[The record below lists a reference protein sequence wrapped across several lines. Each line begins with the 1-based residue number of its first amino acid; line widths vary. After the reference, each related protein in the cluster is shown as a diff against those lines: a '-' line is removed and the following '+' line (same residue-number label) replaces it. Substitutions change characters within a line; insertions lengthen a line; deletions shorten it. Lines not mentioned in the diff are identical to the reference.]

1 MLPLLLCDWSWN
13 CHVVC
18 ESVNI
23 ACLAFSLLGVHD
35 NIYISLHWSTWISSP
50 LPASS
55 LLFLLSR
62 RVLCSHLSLWSLL
75 ILFSFFF
82 FMVAAVWRA
91 KKMFWLWDFIYV
103 IVVAVVFFFFLF
115 FLNSGGLSR
124 LTRASW
130 LLSDHSATA
139 IGDVTRLVPASR
151 LVPST
156 TSKAS
161 TSSRSSSTARAF
173 FPRGKHYHLPPHLAP
188 YDRLKG
194 EFPSAPTSRFVLLT
208 CHRALAACAGG
219 TLWGGLSCSRSW
231 SCAMRLHS
239 LLPGWISADDFA
251 AATRFVCTRFIHTHT
266 PLQRLAWYLT
276 MWRRSVQRFL
286 LHLIPPR
293 THSIARLH
301 SSLLFL
307 CLHGWKPKT
316 CTVNFTMFKRSEYSS
331 WSNWLY
337 VKWTLY

>member
-75 ILFSFFF
+75 ILFSFFCHGGCSLKGKENVLTVRF
-82 FMVAAVWRA
+82 Y
-91 KKMFWLWDFIYV
+91 LCYCCCCC
-103 IVVAVVFFFFLF
+103 LLLLSF

-208 CHRALAACAGG
+208 CHHALAACAGG

>member
-82 FMVAAVWRA
+82 HGGCSLKGKENVLTVRFYLCYCCCCCLLLLS
-91 KKMFWLWDFIYV
+91 F
-103 IVVAVVFFFFLF
+103 F

-208 CHRALAACAGG
+208 CHHALAACAGG
-219 TLWGGLSCSRSW
+219 TLWGGSELQPELELCH
-231 SCAMRLHS
+231 AAPQPAPRL
-239 LLPGWISADDFA
+239 DFSG
-251 AATRFVCTRFIHTHT
+251 RLCGSHEVCLHAFHPHTHT
-266 PLQRLAWYLT
+266 APTSCLVFDNVTQKCAAV
-276 MWRRSVQRFL
+276 SVTPDS
-286 LHLIPPR
+286 PPA
-293 THSIARLH
+293 H
-301 SSLLFL
+301 
-307 CLHGWKPKT
+307 
-316 CTVNFTMFKRSEYSS
+316 TV
-331 WSNWLY
+331 
-337 VKWTLY
+337 

>member
-82 FMVAAVWRA
+82 HGGCSLKGKENVLTVRFYLCYCCCCCLLLLS
-91 KKMFWLWDFIYV
+91 F
-103 IVVAVVFFFFLF
+103 F

-208 CHRALAACAGG
+208 CHHALAACAGG
-219 TLWGGLSCSRSW
+219 TLWGGSELQPELELCHAAPQQVGFQRTTLW
-231 SCAMRLHS
+231 QPRGL
-239 LLPGWISADDFA
+239 FA
-251 AATRFVCTRFIHTHT
+251 RVSSTHT

-286 LHLIPPR
+286 LHLIPPPA
-293 THSIARLH
+293 H
-301 SSLLFL
+301 
-307 CLHGWKPKT
+307 
-316 CTVNFTMFKRSEYSS
+316 TV
-331 WSNWLY
+331 
-337 VKWTLY
+337 

>member
-82 FMVAAVWRA
+82 HGGCSLKGKENVLTVRFY
-91 KKMFWLWDFIYV
+91 LCYCCCLLLLS
-103 IVVAVVFFFFLF
+103 FFFKFRGTLKVDAGVMTF
-115 FLNSGGLSR
+115 KWPLC
-124 LTRASW
+124 
-130 LLSDHSATA
+130 HSNRWCNTT
-139 IGDVTRLVPASR
+139 GSCFPASP
-151 LVPST
+151 LHHQQSQHIQQEQLH
-156 TSKAS
+156 
-161 TSSRSSSTARAF
+161 RS
-173 FPRGKHYHLPPHLAP
+173 
-188 YDRLKG
+188 
-194 EFPSAPTSRFVLLT
+194 
-208 CHRALAACAGG
+208 
-219 TLWGGLSCSRSW
+219 
-231 SCAMRLHS
+231 S
-239 LLPGWISADDFA
+239 LLPSGETLPPAATSRPLWPSQRWVPFSSNFSLCVAYLPSRTRCVCGWDTLGGVWAAAGVGAVPCGSTAGWISADDFA

>member
-1 MLPLLLCDWSWN
+1 MIIFIYLCTDRPGFPRPSQ
-13 CHVVC
+13 
-18 ESVNI
+18 
-23 ACLAFSLLGVHD
+23 
-35 NIYISLHWSTWISSP
+35 P
-50 LPASS
+50 PPSS
-55 LLFLLSR
+55 LVASCARISPCDLSSSSFL
-62 RVLCSHLSLWSLL
+62 
-75 ILFSFFF
+75 FF

-115 FLNSGGLSR
+115 LNSGGLSR
-124 LTRASW
+124 LRRASW

-208 CHRALAACAGG
+208 CHHALAACAGG

-239 LLPGWISADDFA
+239 LLLGWISADDFA
-251 AATRFVCTRFIHTHT
+251 AAMRFVCTRFIHTHT
-266 PLQRLAWYLT
+266 H
-276 MWRRSVQRFL
+276 RSNL
-286 LHLIPPR
+286 LLGIWQCDAEVCSGFCYTWSPPAAPR

>member
-1 MLPLLLCDWSWN
+1 MLCVNLLTSLVWPSVYSVFMIIFIYLCTDRPGFPRPSQPPPSSSSSLVASCARISPCELSSSSFLLLFHGGCSLKGKEN
-13 CHVVC
+13 VLTVRFYLCYC
-18 ESVNI
+18 C
-23 ACLAFSLLGVHD
+23 CLLL
-35 NIYISLHWSTWISSP
+35 L
-50 LPASS
+50 
-55 LLFLLSR
+55 
-62 RVLCSHLSLWSLL
+62 
-75 ILFSFFF
+75 SFFF
-82 FMVAAVWRA
+82 KFR
-91 KKMFWLWDFIYV
+91 
-103 IVVAVVFFFFLF
+103 
-115 FLNSGGLSR
+115 GLSR

-173 FPRGKHYHLPPHLAP
+173 FPRGKHYHLPPHLVP

-208 CHRALAACAGG
+208 CHHALAACAGG
-219 TLWGGLSCSRSW
+219 TLWGGGSELQPELELCH
-231 SCAMRLHS
+231 AAPQPAPRL
-239 LLPGWISADDFA
+239 DFSG
-251 AATRFVCTRFIHTHT
+251 RLCGSHEVCLHAFHPHT

-316 CTVNFTMFKRSEYSS
+316 CTVNFTMFKRSDYSG

>member
-82 FMVAAVWRA
+82 SWWLQFEGQRKCFDCEILFM
-91 KKMFWLWDFIYV
+91 LLLLLLSSSS
-103 IVVAVVFFFFLF
+103 FFF

-219 TLWGGLSCSRSW
+219 TLWGGSELQPELELCHAAPQQVGFQRTTL
-231 SCAMRLHS
+231 RQPRGL
-239 LLPGWISADDFA
+239 FA
-251 AATRFVCTRFIHTHT
+251 RVSSTHTH
-266 PLQRLAWYLT
+266 
-276 MWRRSVQRFL
+276 RSNVL
-286 LHLIPPR
+286 LGIWQCDAEVCSGFCYTWFPPPH
-293 THSIARLH
+293 TQ
-301 SSLLFL
+301 
-307 CLHGWKPKT
+307 
-316 CTVNFTMFKRSEYSS
+316 YS
-331 WSNWLY
+331 
-337 VKWTLY
+337 TTA

>member
-62 RVLCSHLSLWSLL
+62 RVPCSHLSLWSLL
-75 ILFSFFF
+75 ILFSFFCHGGCSLKGKENVLTVRF
-82 FMVAAVWRA
+82 Y
-91 KKMFWLWDFIYV
+91 LCCCCCLLLLS
-103 IVVAVVFFFFLF
+103 FFFKFRGTLKVDAGVMTF
-115 FLNSGGLSR
+115 KWPLC
-124 LTRASW
+124 
-130 LLSDHSATA
+130 HSNRWCNTT
-139 IGDVTRLVPASR
+139 GSCFPASP
-151 LVPST
+151 LHHQQSQHIQQEQLH
-156 TSKAS
+156 
-161 TSSRSSSTARAF
+161 RS
-173 FPRGKHYHLPPHLAP
+173 
-188 YDRLKG
+188 
-194 EFPSAPTSRFVLLT
+194 
-208 CHRALAACAGG
+208 
-219 TLWGGLSCSRSW
+219 
-231 SCAMRLHS
+231 S
-239 LLPGWISADDFA
+239 LLPSGETLPP
-251 AATRFVCTRFIHTHT
+251 AATSRPLWPSQRWVPFSSNFSLCVAYLPSRTRCVCGWDTLGGSELQPELELCHAAPQQVGFQRTTLRQPRGLFARVSSTHTH
-266 PLQRLAWYLT
+266 
-276 MWRRSVQRFL
+276 RSNVL
-286 LHLIPPR
+286 LGIWQCDAEVCSGFCYTWFPPR

>member
-62 RVLCSHLSLWSLL
+62 RVLCSHLSLWTLL
-75 ILFSFFF
+75 ILFPFAFSWWLQFEGQRKCFDCEILFMLLLLLLSSSSFFF
-82 FMVAAVWRA
+82 KFR
-91 KKMFWLWDFIYV
+91 
-103 IVVAVVFFFFLF
+103 
-115 FLNSGGLSR
+115 GLSR

-173 FPRGKHYHLPPHLAP
+173 FPRGKHYHLPPHLVP

-208 CHRALAACAGG
+208 CHHALAACAGG
-219 TLWGGLSCSRSW
+219 TLWGGGSELQPELELCH
-231 SCAMRLHS
+231 AAPQPAPRL
-239 LLPGWISADDFA
+239 DFSG
-251 AATRFVCTRFIHTHT
+251 RLCGSHEVCLHAFHPHT

-316 CTVNFTMFKRSEYSS
+316 CTVNFTMFKRSDYSG

>member
-82 FMVAAVWRA
+82 SWWLQFEGQRKCFDCEILFM
-91 KKMFWLWDFIYV
+91 LLLLLLSSSS
-103 IVVAVVFFFFLF
+103 FFF

-208 CHRALAACAGG
+208 CHHALAACAGG
-219 TLWGGLSCSRSW
+219 TLWGGVW
-231 SCAMRLHS
+231 
-239 LLPGWISADDFA
+239 A
-251 AATRFVCTRFIHTHT
+251 AAGVGAVPCGSTACSQVGFQRTTLRQPRGLFARVSSTHTH
-266 PLQRLAWYLT
+266 
-276 MWRRSVQRFL
+276 RSNVL
-286 LHLIPPR
+286 LGIWQCDAEVCSGFCYTWFPPPH
-293 THSIARLH
+293 TQ
-301 SSLLFL
+301 
-307 CLHGWKPKT
+307 
-316 CTVNFTMFKRSEYSS
+316 YS
-331 WSNWLY
+331 
-337 VKWTLY
+337 TTA

>member
-82 FMVAAVWRA
+82 HGGCSLKGKENVLTVRFYLCYCCCLLLLS
-91 KKMFWLWDFIYV
+91 F
-103 IVVAVVFFFFLF
+103 F

-208 CHRALAACAGG
+208 CHHALAACAGG

-239 LLPGWISADDFA
+239 RLDFSG
-251 AATRFVCTRFIHTHT
+251 RLCGSHEVCLHAFHPHTHT
-266 PLQRLAWYLT
+266 APTSCLVFDNVTQKCAAV
-276 MWRRSVQRFL
+276 SVTPDS
-286 LHLIPPR
+286 PPR

>member
-55 LLFLLSR
+55 LVASCARISPCDLSSSSFL
-62 RVLCSHLSLWSLL
+62 
-75 ILFSFFF
+75 FF

-208 CHRALAACAGG
+208 CHHALAACAGG
-219 TLWGGLSCSRSW
+219 TLWGGSELQPELELCHAAPQQVGFQRTTLW
-231 SCAMRLHS
+231 QPRGL
-239 LLPGWISADDFA
+239 FA
-251 AATRFVCTRFIHTHT
+251 RVSSTHT

-286 LHLIPPR
+286 LHLIPPPR

>member
-1 MLPLLLCDWSWN
+1 MIIFIYLCTDRPGFPRPSQ
-13 CHVVC
+13 
-18 ESVNI
+18 
-23 ACLAFSLLGVHD
+23 
-35 NIYISLHWSTWISSP
+35 P
-50 LPASS
+50 PPSS
-55 LLFLLSR
+55 LVASCARISPCDLSSSSFL
-62 RVLCSHLSLWSLL
+62 
-75 ILFSFFF
+75 F

-103 IVVAVVFFFFLF
+103 IVVAVVFFFFF

-124 LTRASW
+124 LRRASW

-208 CHRALAACAGG
+208 CHHALAACAGG
-219 TLWGGLSCSRSW
+219 TLWGGSELQPELELCH
-231 SCAMRLHS
+231 AAPQPAPRL
-239 LLPGWISADDFA
+239 DFSG
-251 AATRFVCTRFIHTHT
+251 RLCGSHEVCLHAFHPHTHT
-266 PLQRLAWYLT
+266 APTSCLVFDNVTQKCAAV
-276 MWRRSVQRFL
+276 SVTPDPP
-286 LHLIPPR
+286 PPR

>member
-62 RVLCSHLSLWSLL
+62 CVLCSHLSLWSLL

-82 FMVAAVWRA
+82 SWWLQFEGQRKCFDCEILFM
-91 KKMFWLWDFIYV
+91 LLLLLLSSSS
-103 IVVAVVFFFFLF
+103 FFF

-208 CHRALAACAGG
+208 CHHALAACAGG

-239 LLPGWISADDFA
+239 RLDFSG
-251 AATRFVCTRFIHTHT
+251 RLCGSHEVCLHAFHPHTHT
-266 PLQRLAWYLT
+266 APTSCLVFDNVTQKCAAV
-276 MWRRSVQRFL
+276 SVTPDS
-286 LHLIPPR
+286 PPPA
-293 THSIARLH
+293 H
-301 SSLLFL
+301 
-307 CLHGWKPKT
+307 
-316 CTVNFTMFKRSEYSS
+316 TV
-331 WSNWLY
+331 
-337 VKWTLY
+337 